1 MWAKAYA
8 IIDAWFSPDD
18 RPLLFLRD
26 HHGVTHFFIENARRA
41 DRFLSYFRPFN
52 EYIAK
57 KRVDDKERWID
68 APPTKSVIFENN
80 DFVIVDLGRIG
91 GLGRKPTRCRIKDAA
106 NPFDY
111 VPKR

>member
-1 MWAKAYA
+1 M
-8 IIDAWFSPDD
+8 AWSLLRCISPDD

-26 HHGVTHFFIENARRA
+26 HHGVTHFVIENARRA
-41 DRFLSYFRPFN
+41 DRFLSYFWPFN

-57 KRVDDKERWID
+57 KRVGDKERWID

-91 GLGRKPTRCRIKDAA
+91 GLGRNRHVAA
-106 NPFDY
+106 SKTQLAPFDY